1 MSSATGEAGSIQKG
15 DRVVTTGCHPLEIEA
30 GERSSGEAGTR
41 YDHSDMNRMGKAQE
55 FKVRYLQIFS
65 DRQSEDE

>member
-15 DRVVTTGCHPLEIEA
+15 DRVVTTGCHPLEIES

-55 FKVRYLQIFS
+55 FKVRYLQLCS
-65 DRQSEDE
+65 DWPRENE